1 MKNDVKVMSE
11 KDLHMLVCKY
21 IKTKYPGVLFNSDMS
36 GVKLTKGQA
45 ARASALR
52 SSKGFPDIAI
62 YEQRGNWIGL
72 FVELKREGTKVYKKD
87 GSLVSDKHII
97 EQSLMLESLSERGY
111 YADFAIGYDE
121 AIELIDKYLN
131 YGR

>member
-1 MKNDVKVMSE
+1 MSE
-11 KDLHMLVCKY
+11 KDLHILVCKY

-45 ARASALR
+45 AHASALR
-52 SSKGFPDIAI
+52 SSKGFPDIVI
-62 YEQRGNWIGL
+62 YEPRKRWNGL
-72 FVELKREGTKVYKKD
+72 FIELKREGTRIYKKD
-87 GSLVSDKHII
+87 GSTVSDKHIV

-111 YADFAIGYDE
+111 YADFAVGYDE
-121 AIELIDKYLN
+121 AIGLIDKYLN